1 MDPVK
6 DTLKKIRDT
15 IHLYTM
21 TDPGD
26 MVIAAVSGGPDS
38 VCLLD
43 ALHQLSKDLEISLV
57 VAHYNHGLREK
68 EDEAETR
75 LVHDMAVSLN
85 LPFETGKADH
95 LRGQDSSVEERAREA
110 RYGFLE
116 GVRDKHM
123 AGKIALGHTLN
134 DQAETVL
141 MRIIRG
147 SGPPGL
153 AGIPPVRGKGIIR
166 PLIGVKR
173 EEIMDYLK
181 ARRLPYAFDS
191 SNTDKRYL
199 RNRIRLELLPM
210 MQDYEP
216 QVIDKLCRLA
226 DIIREEDLFIE
237 SMASDWVD
245 KEGRPDA
252 EGSISIPLSSF
263 VSLPGPLRNR
273 VARHILKRIG
283 RSLRKI
289 GYDHIQAVLGLA
301 DGGESQSMITLP
313 NGLRVRKVYNSL
325 EFASGPGQEF
335 HEYSYLIESP
345 GIYYMEAIDRTILL
359 EETDIKGDGFKEGLG
374 DTAHLDAAKVQYPL
388 IVRNFRPG
396 DRIIPLGM
404 KGHKKVKDLFI
415 DLKIPSDI
423 RAMTPILTSRDCPV
437 WICGYRI
444 DDRFKVTPSTE
455 RVLKVTVKTTGSE
468 LHN

>member
-15 IHLYTM
+15 IQLYRM
-21 TDPGD
+21 VDPGD
-26 MVIAAVSGGPDS
+26 RVIAAVSGGPDS

-43 ALHQLSKDLEISLV
+43 ALHQLSRDLEISLV
-57 VAHYNHGLREK
+57 VAHYNHGLRDN

-95 LRGQDSSVEERAREA
+95 LRGQESSVEEKARDA
-110 RYGFLE
+110 RYSFLE

-147 SGPPGL
+147 SGPQGL
-153 AGIPPVRGKGIIR
+153 AGIPPVRDKGIIR
-166 PLIGVKR
+166 PLLGIKR

-181 ARRLPYAFDS
+181 VRQPPYAFDS
-191 SNTDKRYL
+191 SNMDKRYL

-216 QVIDKLCRLA
+216 QVIDRLCRLA

-237 SMASDWVD
+237 SMASEWID
-245 KEGRPDA
+245 KEGRPGK
-252 EGSISIPLSSF
+252 EGDISIPLSSF
-263 VSLPGPLRNR
+263 VKLPGPLRNR
-273 VARHILKRIG
+273 VARHNLKRIG
-283 RSLRKI
+283 RSIRKN
-289 GYDHIQAVLGLA
+289 GFDHIQAILGLA
-301 DGGESQSMITLP
+301 DGGDSQSMIDLP
-313 NGLRVRKVYNSL
+313 NGLRVKKGYDSL
-325 EFASGPGQEF
+325 EFASGPGKDF

-345 GIYYMEAIDRTILL
+345 GRYYLEAIDRTILL
-359 EETDIKGDGFKEGLG
+359 GEIDIKGGGFKEDLG
-374 DTAHLDAAKVQYPL
+374 DTAHLDAGKVQYPL
-388 IVRNFRPG
+388 IVRNFPPG

-404 KGHKKVKDLFI
+404 KGHKKVKELFI
-415 DLKIPSDI
+415 DLTLP
-423 RAMTPILTSRDCPV
+423 P
-437 WICGYRI
+437 
-444 DDRFKVTPSTE
+444 
-455 RVLKVTVKTTGSE
+455 
-468 LHN
+468 

>member
-21 TDPGD
+21 IDPGD
-26 MVIAAVSGGPDS
+26 RVIAAVSGGPDS

-43 ALHQLSKDLEISLV
+43 ALHQLSRDLEISLV

-85 LPFETGKADH
+85 LPFETGMADH
-95 LRGQDSSVEERAREA
+95 LRGRDSSVEERARDA

-116 GVRDKHM
+116 EVRAKYM

-153 AGIPPVRGKGIIR
+153 AGIPPVRDKGIIR
-166 PLIGVKR
+166 PLIGIKR

-210 MQDYEP
+210 MQEYEP
-216 QVIDKLCRLA
+216 QVIDRLCRLA

-237 SMASDWVD
+237 SMASDWID
-245 KEGRPDA
+245 KESRADA
-252 EGSISIPLSSF
+252 EGGISIPLSSF

-283 RSLRKI
+283 RGLRKI
-289 GYDHIQAVLGLA
+289 GYDHIQAILALA
-301 DGGESQSMITLP
+301 DGGEAQSMIDLP
-313 NGLRVRKVYNSL
+313 NGLRVKKVYDSL
-325 EFASGPGQEF
+325 EFASGPGKEF

-345 GIYYMEAIDRTILL
+345 GRYYLEAIGRTILL
-359 EETDIKGDGFKEGLG
+359 EEIDIKEGGFKEDLG
-374 DTAHLDAAKVQYPL
+374 DTAHLDAAKIQYPL

-415 DLKIPSDI
+415 DMKIPSDI
-423 RAMTPILTSRDCPV
+423 RAMTPILTSRDRPV
-437 WICGYRI
+437 WVCGYRI

>member
-1 MDPVK
+1 MGPVK
-6 DTLKKIRDT
+6 NTLKKIRDT
-15 IHLYTM
+15 IRLYRM
-21 TDPGD
+21 VDPGD
-26 MVIAAVSGGPDS
+26 RVIVAVSGGPDS

-43 ALHQLSKDLEISLV
+43 ALHRLSKDLEISLV

-75 LVHDMAVSLN
+75 LVEDMVESMN
-85 LPFETGKADH
+85 LPFETGKAYH
-95 LRGQDSSVEERAREA
+95 LRGQGSSIEEKARDA

-116 GVRDKHM
+116 EVRESHM
-123 AGKIALGHTLN
+123 AGKIALGHNLN

-141 MRIIRG
+141 MRIMRG
-147 SGPPGL
+147 SGPPGI
-153 AGIPPVRGKGIIR
+153 AGIPPVRDNVIIR

-173 EEIMDYLK
+173 QEIMDYLK
-181 ARRLPYAFDS
+181 VRRIPYAFDS

-216 QVIDKLCRLA
+216 QVIDRLCRLA

-237 SMASDWVD
+237 TMASGWIDR
-245 KEGRPDA
+245 EA
-252 EGSISIPLSSF
+252 ESAIDGGISVPLSSF
-263 VSLPGPLRNR
+263 VNLPGPLRNR

-283 RSLRKI
+283 RSIRKI

-301 DGGESQSMITLP
+301 DGKGSQSMLDLP
-313 NGLRVRKVYNSL
+313 NGLRVRKIYDSL
-325 EFASGPGQEF
+325 EFASGPAHEF
-335 HEYSYLIESP
+335 HEYNYVIGSP
-345 GIYYMEAIDRTILL
+345 GRYYLEAVDRIILL
-359 EETDIKGDGFKEGLG
+359 EEMGVKKVSFKDEAGDI
-374 DTAHLDAAKVQYPL
+374 AHLDAAKVRYPL

-396 DRIIPLGM
+396 DRIMPLGM

-423 RAMTPILTSRDCPV
+423 RAMIPILTSRDRPV
-437 WICGYRI
+437 WVCGYRI
-444 DDRFKVTPSTE
+444 DDRFKVTPLTE
-455 RVLKVTVKTTGSE
+455 KVLKVTIKTRQAQDA
-468 LHN
+468 

>member
-21 TDPGD
+21 VDPGD
-26 MVIAAVSGGPDS
+26 KVIAAVSGGPDS

-43 ALHQLSKDLEISLV
+43 ALHQLSKDLGISLV
-57 VAHYNHGLREK
+57 VAHYNHNLRKK

-95 LRGQDSSVEERAREA
+95 LGGQDSSVEERARDA

-153 AGIPPVRGKGIIR
+153 AGIPPVRDKRIIR
-166 PLIGVKR
+166 PLIGIKR
-173 EEIMDYLK
+173 EEIMDYLE

-216 QVIDKLCRLA
+216 QVIDRICRLA
-226 DIIREEDLFIE
+226 DIIREEDLYIE
-237 SMASDWVD
+237 SIASDWID
-245 KEGRPDA
+245 KESRPDT
-252 EGSISIPLSSF
+252 EGGISIPLTSF
-263 VSLPGPLRNR
+263 FSLPGPLRNR

-301 DGGESQSMITLP
+301 DGRESQSMIALP

-345 GIYYMEAIDRTILL
+345 GRYYLEAIDRTILL
-359 EETDIKGDGFKEGLG
+359 EEIDTKGGDFQEDLG

-423 RAMTPILTSRDCPV
+423 RAMTPILTSRDHSV
-437 WICGYRI
+437 WVCGYRI

-455 RVLKVTVKTTGSE
+455 RVLKVTMKITEPE
-468 LHN
+468 LHD